1 MNNSE
6 NYKTVKPTSGQIGM
20 ILHKGGEYDPKT
32 DSIKNGEV
40 IAQKEIKNLIVD
52 KASVLMACR
61 LAPGATT
68 GNIGDGANEGTFLGD
83 GLQFLSVGVGILQN
97 PLLPYDPITNKVN
110 SSEWDLQSPPAEELT
125 TVKLQGEIFRKPFT
139 SWSFAKPDGTD
150 STTPTNILKLVT
162 TFYESEAVGPLTE
175 MGLFGGNASDWD
187 NGNGKDSGYMFN
199 YKTFPVWNKP
209 SDSRLTISWKLTF

>member
-6 NYKTVKPTSGQIGM
+6 NYKIVKPTSGQIGM

-61 LAPGATT
+61 LAPGAAI
-68 GNIGDGANEGTFLGD
+68 GSIGDGANEGTFLAD

-97 PLLPYDPITNKVN
+97 PLLPYDSITNKVN
-110 SSEWDLQSPPAEELT
+110 TLAWDLQSPPVEELN
-125 TVKLQGEIFRKPFT
+125 TVKLQGEIFRKEFT
-139 SWSFAKPDGTD
+139 SWSFVKPDGTD

-175 MGLFGGNASDWD
+175 MGLFGGNALDWD
-187 NGNGKDSGYMFN
+187 NANGKDSGYMFN